1 MLDKEEARQIAL
13 EIIGHL
19 AKTSGREYVIMED
32 GIIEKPVA
40 WIFNYNSAEY
50 NTSRNLL
57 HMVFGITPLVVNRRT
72 GEARLMPPMLF
83 GEALDRYLIQIG
95 AGPDEPGPI

>member
-19 AKTSGREYVIMED
+19 GKTNGRDFVILED
-32 GIIEKPVA
+32 GIVEKPMA

-50 NTSRNLL
+50 NASRNLRQ
-57 HMVFGITPLVVNRRT
+57 MVFGITPLMVNRRT

-83 GEALDRYLIQIG
+83 GEALDHYLAEAG
-95 AGPDEPGPI
+95 AGPEVANTP